1 MTRTSHTQPG
11 EGYLNTKYLKL
22 SGGTLTGDILVNTDS
37 AYDLGSTTKQ
47 WANVHT
53 DRLVSTISDLIIEND
68 LSDGDITFKVNDG
81 GVDTTVMTID
91 GATGNVG
98 IGTTSPLQTLHIS
111 AAADPT
117 LRISEGNSTTYYSE
131 ITDVSADRIVINKIT
146 ATGNAII
153 DLNPKPGDGTSA
165 ALFRFFRET
174 NTTSTSTA
182 FSVYKADGT
191 ATIQHFFSAK
201 SNSYLC
207 ATGGNVGI
215 GTTDPVYLLD
225 IVGGDLRLSNN
236 QAIRITN
243 YAGTASVRMFNLNTA
258 NLMDIGSN
266 QVANMGLTS
275 VGDIKFLTGATPA
288 TRVTIRGDGRVG
300 IGITGPTAVLHL
312 KAGTA
317 TTNTAPFK
325 FTTGVS
331 LTTPSLGAMEF
342 TDPDLF
348 FTITDTTVKRKGI
361 VLNDG
366 ANLTSGKIP
375 IASINGRLI
384 DGQTPLAGT
393 KVYYVSDT
401 SGGVTDRKLTF
412 IDGIL
417 VSET

>member
-1 MTRTSHTQPG
+1 MDAS
-11 EGYLNTKYLKL
+11 
-22 SGGTLTGDILVNTDS
+22 
-37 AYDLGSTTKQ
+37 
-47 WANVHT
+47 T
-53 DRLVSTISDLIIEND
+53 DRI
-68 LSDGDITFKVNDG
+68 
-81 GVDTTVMTID
+81 
-91 GATGNVG
+91 
-98 IGTTSPLQTLHIS
+98 
-111 AAADPT
+111 
-117 LRISEGNSTTYYSE
+117 
-131 ITDVSADRIVINKIT
+131 
-146 ATGNAII
+146 
-153 DLNPKPGDGTSA
+153 
-165 ALFRFFRET
+165 
-174 NTTSTSTA
+174 
-182 FSVYKADGT
+182 
-191 ATIQHFFSAK
+191 
-201 SNSYLC
+201 
-207 ATGGNVGI
+207 
-215 GTTDPVYLLD
+215 
-225 IVGGDLRLSNN
+225 
-236 QAIRITN
+236 
-243 YAGTASVRMFNLNTA
+243 
-258 NLMDIGSN
+258 
-266 QVANMGLTS
+266 
-275 VGDIKFLTGATPA
+275 
-288 TRVTIRGDGRVG
+288 G
-300 IGITGPTAVLHL
+300 IGITDPTAVLHL